1 MIVSRGDLMRIQGQI
16 LTVCTAILLGVLIPF
31 GLAAAEEQPDVLVFY
46 RDECNDCRR
55 MDEVLD
61 ELLSIYPEIYVAH
74 VEENEPGAADL
85 MWALSAKYGIFP
97 SKFPVIF
104 VGDQVIVGVGR
115 DKELRLRSAVRSC
128 IFDDCPSPLS
138 RLERDP
144 FPLTTVAI
152 MVVVVLTAAILF
164 LF

>member
-1 MIVSRGDLMRIQGQI
+1 MSDWKRSVIIWAGVTIGLVVS
-16 LTVCTAILLGVLIPF
+16 F
-31 GLAAAEEQPDVLVFY
+31 GLAAEEQPDVLVFH
-46 RDECNDCRR
+46 REECNDCRH

-61 ELLSIYPEIYVAH
+61 ELLLLYPEIYISY
-74 VEENEPGAADL
+74 VEETEPGAADL
-85 MWALSAKYGIFP
+85 MWALSAEYGIFP

-104 VGDQVIVGVGR
+104 VGDQVIVGIGR

-128 IFDDCPSPLS
+128 VFDGCPSPLS

-144 FPLTTVAI
+144 FPLTTLAI
-152 MVVVVLTAAILF
+152 MAVVVLTAAILL